1 MTTAWIDLSAHE
13 IAAQVRSGTMTA
25 RQSVQAALARLRDTD
40 PGLIAFTT
48 VTEARALARADAI
61 DAQLAAGQDP
71 GLLTGVPFA
80 VKDLV
85 DVAGVITRAGSK
97 INLDNAPAS
106 ADAPVVARLEA
117 AGGILI
123 GALNMGEY
131 AYDFTGENAHVGS
144 TRNPR
149 DPSRRPGGSSGGSG
163 AAVAAGMVPLAVGSD
178 TNGSIRVP
186 SSWCGLFGLKATYGR
201 VPRTGTF
208 PFVDSFDHIGP
219 IARSVQDLAIALEA
233 MQGVDAGDPA
243 SQDHPP
249 CPALSTLET
258 GIGGLRLA
266 RGAGHFAPAPGPAK
280 DALDRCCAALSITA
294 EITLPGVAEARAAAM
309 IITAVEGAA
318 THVESLQTRPE
329 DFGAPI
335 RDRLIA
341 GALIPGVAY
350 VRAQRLRRQFA
361 EDMARV
367 FESVDAILVPTTPFA
382 APPID
387 DDMIMVNGRPE
398 NYRAHIGPYVQPIS
412 FIGLPV
418 VSVPVQNADGALPIG
433 VQIIAPPWR
442 EDIALRIARALEASG
457 TCAAPTAQIKETTA

>member
-1 MTTAWIDLSAHE
+1 MTAWIDLSAHE
-13 IAAQVRSGTMTA
+13 IAARVRSGEMSA
-25 RQSVQAALARLRDTD
+25 RQSVQAALERLRATD
-40 PGLIAFTT
+40 PALVAFTT
-48 VTEARALARADAI
+48 VTDARALARADPI

-71 GLLTGVPFA
+71 GPLTGVPFA

-85 DVAGVITRAGSK
+85 DIKGVITRAGSK
-97 INLDNAPAS
+97 INMDNAPAR
-106 ADAPVVARLEA
+106 ADAPVVTRLEA

-144 TRNPR
+144 TLNPH
-149 DPSRRPGGSSGGSG
+149 DPSRRSGGSSGGSG

-208 PFVDSFDHIGP
+208 PFVDSLDHIGP
-219 IARSVQDLAIALEA
+219 MARSVQDLALALEA
-233 MQGVDAGDPA
+233 MQGFDPGDPA
-243 SQDHPP
+243 CADQPA
-249 CPALSTLET
+249 CGALSSLDR
-258 GIGGLRLA
+258 GITGLRLA
-266 RGAGHFAPAPGPAK
+266 RGAGYFAPPPGPAR
-280 DALDRCCAALSITA
+280 DALDLCCAALGIQD
-294 EITLPGVAEARAAAM
+294 EITLPGAAEARAAAA

-329 DFGAPI
+329 AFGAPI

-361 EDMARV
+361 EDMALV
-367 FESVDAILVPTTPFA
+367 FETVDAILVPTTPFP
-382 APPID
+382 APPVD
-387 DDMIMVNGRPE
+387 NDMITVNGQSE

-418 VSVPVQNADGALPIG
+418 VSVPVQNAAGALPMG

-442 EDIALRIARALEASG
+442 EDIALRIARALEARG
-457 TCAAPTAQIKETTA
+457 TCTAPTARIKETAA